1 MGNNLKSLESLLVI
15 IVTYNRYTELSKT
28 IFALENEG
36 IGKDSIIIVDNTSK
50 DTRKIID
57 ILSECIWIY
66 PSENIASAG
75 GFALG
80 MKQALSLKADWILLF
95 NDDSRPMPGAIDSLR
110 KGLKKLSDQKV
121 GLLKIGNLTSQG
133 KGILLD
139 WKGVRKPRY
148 VDPSDD
154 PMKTDLVTFDGCLI
168 STSLIKEIGT
178 CDPKFFM
185 GTYEFDFC
193 LKASESGFGI
203 YTIPNGL
210 IDDGKLGSVGGTPPW
225 RQYYNTRNHL
235 WLGLKRKDLSIVW
248 AWIIRELKFS
258 YAILRWEDQ
267 KLLRLR
273 YKLLAAF
280 HAVIGERGKVLEP
293 RNSNVS
299 KIS

>member
-1 MGNNLKSLESLLVI
+1 MDNNLESFEKLVAI
-15 IVTYNRYTELSKT
+15 IVTYNRYSELSKT
-28 IFALENEG
+28 IFSLEAEG
-36 IGKDSIIIVDNTSK
+36 IEKSSMIVVDNTHVTSK
-50 DTRKIID
+50 KNFED
-57 ILSECIWIY
+57 LSECIWVY

-80 MKQALSLKADWILLF
+80 MKKALSLNANWLLLF

-110 KGLKKLSDQKV
+110 NGLKKLGAQKV

-154 PMKTDLVTFDGCLI
+154 AMKTDLVTFDGCLI
-168 STSLIKEIGT
+168 SSSLIKEIGT
-178 CDPKFFM
+178 CDPKYFM

-210 IDDGKLGSVGGTPPW
+210 IEDGKLGSVGGTPPW

-235 WLGLKRKDLSIVW
+235 WLGLKRKDLSIIW
-248 AWIIRELKFS
+248 AWIVRELKFS

-267 KLLRLR
+267 KLLRIR

-280 HAVIGERGKVLEP
+280 HAVIGKRGKVLGP
-293 RNSNVS
+293 RNSSVS

>member
-1 MGNNLKSLESLLVI
+1 MAI
-15 IVTYNRYTELSKT
+15 IVTYNRYPELTKT
-28 IFALENEG
+28 IFALESEG
-36 IGKDSIIIVDNTSK
+36 IEKSSIIVVDNTQEVSRESIE
-50 DTRKIID
+50 DF
-57 ILSECIWIY
+57 SECIWIY

-75 GFALG
+75 GFSTG
-80 MKQALSLKADWILLF
+80 MEKALSLNASWVLLF
-95 NDDSRPMPGAIDSLR
+95 NDDSRPMEGAIDSLIN
-110 KGLKKLSDQKV
+110 GLKKLADQKV

-139 WKGVRKPRY
+139 WRGVRKPRY

-154 PMKTDLVTFDGCLI
+154 PIKTDLVTFDGCLI
-168 STSLIKEIGT
+168 STSLIKELGP
-178 CDPKFFM
+178 CDPMYFM
-185 GTYEFDFC
+185 GTYEFDYC

-210 IDDGKLGSVGGTPPW
+210 IEDGKLGSSNGTPPW

-235 WLGLKRKDLSIVW
+235 WLGLNRKDWSIIR
-248 AWIIRELKFS
+248 AWMVRELKFS

-280 HAVIGERGKVLEP
+280 HALIGRRGKVLGP
-293 RNSNVS
+293 KNV
-299 KIS
+299 